1 MSDGKYGGQYDQHDG
16 NCLVCGRMLNKKNEC
31 SLCDS
36 IEAPLL
42 NRIEALEA
50 EVAELTERLAQFEFV
65 DVEYFGSDYSTE
77 VHVYHGPALLEEK

>member
-42 NRIEALEA
+42 NRIAELEEIAKAAQAVVDIWLDGGSVNVSIRQLATALEA
-50 EVAELTERLAQFEFV
+50 DDE
-65 DVEYFGSDYSTE
+65 
-77 VHVYHGPALLEEK
+77 

>member
-50 EVAELTERLAQFEFV
+50 QVAELRALARTGDAESRQVIRE
-65 DVEYFGSDYSTE
+65 ST
-77 VHVYHGPALLEEK
+77 YAINALAALLKEK